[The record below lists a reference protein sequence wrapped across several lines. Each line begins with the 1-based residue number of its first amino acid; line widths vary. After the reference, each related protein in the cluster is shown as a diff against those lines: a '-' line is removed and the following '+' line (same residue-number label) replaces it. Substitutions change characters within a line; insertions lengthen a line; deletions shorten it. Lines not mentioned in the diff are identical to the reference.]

1 MHNDPNYF
9 KKLALQLRFELSDD
23 EAKAIADE
31 FGVLIA
37 QMDLLNQIDT
47 NGVEPMVYPF
57 EEETSFLR
65 EDEVAKV
72 LSQEEALS
80 NAPKAKNGFFVTKK
94 VVQ

>member
-57 EEETSFLR
+57 EQETSFLR
-65 EDEVAKV
+65 EDEVV
-72 LSQEEALS
+72 NVFSQEAALS
-80 NAPKAKNGFFVTKK
+80 NAPKSKNGFFVTKK